1 MILLI
6 SFAFMAGVVT
16 VLSPCILPVLPVV
29 LSGSV
34 DGGKTRP
41 WGIIAGFIAS
51 FTVFTL
57 TLGLITR
64 SLGIPAD
71 ALRILAGITILVFGI
86 VMVVPS
92 LKERFSTV
100 ASALATKV
108 QGRPQGGKN
117 TTNGFRGGFAL
128 GTSLGLVWTPCVGP
142 IMASVIA
149 LSISGQ
155 TDAGS
160 VFITLAFSAG
170 TAVPLFLIMKGG
182 RELLKRFS
190 FLANNTD
197 RIQKLFGSLMII
209 TALALFTGAD
219 RQFQT
224 WVLDIFPNYGTG
236 LTAIEERKSVREAL
250 DARSPD
256 RLSPLPDFSAESRS
270 DENWIDP
277 LSLGSGVW
285 INSPPLS
292 STDLRGKVVL
302 IDFWTYSCINCLRTL
317 PYLRDWH
324 EKYAAAGLVIVGVHS
339 PEFAF
344 ERSEMNVRKAV
355 SSLGVPW
362 PVVMDNDFGIWQAYS
377 NRYWPA
383 HYLYGTDGKLVQ
395 KHFGEGAYEETERL
409 IQALLDVSLPV
420 TAAELA
426 GSTPIAKDRSP
437 ETYLGYG
444 RLDRF
449 SSPEALQKDSPA
461 VYSLPVNGMALDSW
475 ALEGTW
481 TLGYQSAV
489 PEAGSVLAFHFE
501 AAEVYLVMNPLPGEP
516 ELAFVTVDGQPAEGA
531 DVQAGLLNLDGDRLY
546 RIFQNTEPVTGIIR
560 IEFKGRAEVYAFT
573 FG

>member
-1 MILLI
+1 MMLLI
-6 SFAFMAGVVT
+6 TFAFMAGVVT

-34 DGGKTRP
+34 DGGKSRP
-41 WGIIAGFIAS
+41 WGIIAGFITS

-64 SLGIPAD
+64 ALGIPAD

-86 VMVVPS
+86 VMIVPS
-92 LKERFSTV
+92 LKERFSSF
-100 ASALATKV
+100 ASTLSTIEP
-108 QGRPQGGKN
+108 GRHPGGRS
-117 TTNGFRGGFAL
+117 TANGFRGGFAL

-182 RELLKRFS
+182 RGLLKRFS

-197 RIQKLFGSLMII
+197 RIQKLFGSLMIL
-209 TALALFTGAD
+209 TAVALFTGAD

-236 LTAIEERKSVREAL
+236 LTALEERESVRQAL
-250 DARSPD
+250 DLRAPD
-256 RLSPLPDFSAESRS
+256 SQGPIPDFSADYRM
-270 DENWIDP
+270 DGKVDP
-277 LSLGSGVW
+277 LSLGSGAW
-285 INSPPLS
+285 INSPPLAS
-292 STDLRGKVVL
+292 SDLQGKVILV
-302 IDFWTYSCINCLRTL
+302 DFWTYSCINCLRTL
-317 PYLRDWH
+317 PYLRAWH
-324 EKYAAAGLVIVGVHS
+324 EKYKDAGLVIIGVHS

-344 ERSEMNVRKAV
+344 ERSETNVRKAA
-355 SSLGVPW
+355 SSLGVSW

-409 IQALLDVSLPV
+409 IQSLLGISAPV
-420 TAAELA
+420 AATEIT
-426 GSTPIAKDRSP
+426 GSAPIAKDRSP

-444 RLDRF
+444 RMDRF
-449 SSPEALQKDSPA
+449 WNPDSLQKDLAVDYGLPA
-461 VYSLPVNGMALDSW
+461 KDIALDHW
-475 ALEGTW
+475 GLEGVW
-481 TLGYQSAV
+481 TVGYQSAV
-489 PEAGSVLAFHFE
+489 PEAGSVLVFHFE

-516 ELAFVTVDGQPAEGA
+516 VLAFVTVDGQPAEGA

-546 RIFQNTEPVTGIIR
+546 RIFQDTEPVSGIIR
-560 IEFKGRAEVYAFT
+560 IEFRGRAEVYAFT

>member
-1 MILLI
+1 MLLI
-6 SFAFMAGVVT
+6 TFAFMAGVVT

-34 DGGKTRP
+34 DGGKSRP
-41 WGIIAGFIAS
+41 WGIIAGFITS

-64 SLGIPAD
+64 ALGIPAD

-86 VMVVPS
+86 VMIVPS
-92 LKERFSTV
+92 LKERFSSF
-100 ASALATKV
+100 ASTLSTIEP
-108 QGRPQGGKN
+108 GRHPGGRS
-117 TTNGFRGGFAL
+117 TANGFRGGFAL

-182 RELLKRFS
+182 RGLLKRFS

-197 RIQKLFGSLMII
+197 RIQKLFGSLMIL
-209 TALALFTGAD
+209 TAVALFTGAD

-236 LTAIEERKSVREAL
+236 LTALEERESVRQAL
-250 DARSPD
+250 DLRAPD
-256 RLSPLPDFSAESRS
+256 SQGPIPDFSADYRM
-270 DENWIDP
+270 DGKVDP
-277 LSLGSGVW
+277 LSLGSGAW
-285 INSPPLS
+285 INSPPLAS
-292 STDLRGKVVL
+292 SDLQGKVILV
-302 IDFWTYSCINCLRTL
+302 DFWTYSCINCLRTL
-317 PYLRDWH
+317 PYLRAWH
-324 EKYAAAGLVIVGVHS
+324 EKYKDAGLVIIGVHS

-344 ERSEMNVRKAV
+344 ERSETNVRKAA
-355 SSLGVPW
+355 SSLGVSW

-409 IQALLDVSLPV
+409 IQSLLGISAPV
-420 TAAELA
+420 AATEIT
-426 GSTPIAKDRSP
+426 GSAPIAKDRSP

-444 RLDRF
+444 RMDRF
-449 SSPEALQKDSPA
+449 WNPDSLQKDLAVDYGLPA
-461 VYSLPVNGMALDSW
+461 KDIALDHW
-475 ALEGTW
+475 GLEGVW
-481 TLGYQSAV
+481 TVGYQSAV
-489 PEAGSVLAFHFE
+489 PEAGSVLVFHFE

-516 ELAFVTVDGQPAEGA
+516 VLAFVTVDGQPAEGA

-546 RIFQNTEPVTGIIR
+546 RIFQDTEPVSGIIR
-560 IEFKGRAEVYAFT
+560 IEFRGRAEVYAFT